1 MAAGQ
6 TPLNIATLYR
16 MLAVSERGLRNAFHR
31 VHGIPPHRRLRML
44 MLSQVRRA
52 LISARGPSANVT
64 SKPQSILAFCNSG
77 VFRLSTGKCSGKAV
91 RKRCDSQSVNAAAAR
106 LLNGR

>member
-1 MAAGQ
+1 MAMAAGQ

-64 SKPQSILAFCNSG
+64 QNRNPFWLFATRAFFG
-77 VFRLSTGKCSGKAV
+77 
-91 RKRCDSQSVNAAAAR
+91 
-106 LLNGR
+106 